1 MVEPIYLSH
10 MSTDSVDSTDPNIAT
25 IVHQACD
32 QLKFFVALRHGVNLP
47 FLRSDSG
54 DLLVVPEAYR

>member
-1 MVEPIYLSH
+1 MVDPIYLFH
-10 MSTDSVDSTDPNIAT
+10 VSTASVDSTGPNIAT

-32 QLKFFVALRHGVNLP
+32 QPKFFVALHHGVNLL